1 MHGKKHTS
9 IFIIIGIIIFI
20 IPSLNQVHGING
32 DEIIG
37 LTNDNN
43 IFKLHGTTGLIT
55 IVDDIKSDNNN
66 NNLTL
71 GISCAKGENV
81 FSFLS
86 RTTTGETV
94 QLQSFNL
101 LTKTKFVNNMPF
113 YPQATSEEFL
123 LGLDY
128 YMDTTSTTNKNLSI
142 VGPDEI
148 QFIHMVEVEI
158 KENKKIAYNDI
169 LQYGGGLR
177 LARGLS
183 TFDLKQNQQWLQV
196 VYDVSNN
203 NSNTNNNSSQRHL
216 EDVDPKIYFKR
227 YDLNT
232 ASVLDIIPDIGN
244 SAIFEYDIVTNNIFT
259 IGWCTKK
266 SKESSPQRCMFK
278 IDNITKN
285 SKSSILTS
293 PKLES
298 IFELPQYYD
307 LIMSGVSS
315 IDSSNNILYFV
326 VSKKPSNNL
335 KLKKR
340 SSSSSFVTCNGGE
353 SGICKRYGD
362 ATSMGDND
370 DNFVVVGMNYLNGK
384 IISEEKL
391 KWEQQEEDDNEKKA
405 SLLTC
410 GK

>member
-1 MHGKKHTS
+1 
-9 IFIIIGIIIFI
+9 
-20 IPSLNQVHGING
+20 
-32 DEIIG
+32 
-37 LTNDNN
+37 
-43 IFKLHGTTGLIT
+43 
-55 IVDDIKSDNNN
+55 
-66 NNLTL
+66 
-71 GISCAKGENV
+71 
-81 FSFLS
+81 
-86 RTTTGETV
+86 
-94 QLQSFNL
+94 
-101 LTKTKFVNNMPF
+101 
-113 YPQATSEEFL
+113 
-123 LGLDY
+123 
-128 YMDTTSTTNKNLSI
+128 
-142 VGPDEI
+142 
-148 QFIHMVEVEI
+148 
-158 KENKKIAYNDI
+158 
-169 LQYGGGLR
+169 
-177 LARGLS
+177 
-183 TFDLKQNQQWLQV
+183 
-196 VYDVSNN
+196 
-203 NSNTNNNSSQRHL
+203 
-216 EDVDPKIYFKR
+216 
-227 YDLNT
+227 
-232 ASVLDIIPDIGN
+232 
-244 SAIFEYDIVTNNIFT
+244 
-259 IGWCTKK
+259 
-266 SKESSPQRCMFK
+266 MFK

-285 SKSSILTS
+285 SKSTILTS

-370 DNFVVVGMNYLNGK
+370 DNFVVVGMNYINGK